1 MHRNKKIMLGGLV
14 LALVAGTAWGIQV
27 RKGPAIDY
35 STVPVERGDI
45 LSKVTAT
52 GTLSALVT
60 VQVGSQV
67 SGRLQQIMVDF
78 NSPVKKGQV
87 LAKLD
92 PQLFQATLEQ
102 ARARYLAAKSELA
115 RSQVEASLSKRQ
127 LERTKLLAERRLIAT
142 ADLDSARASYE
153 VSQAQVLAQQANL
166 AQARASLQ
174 QAEVNLGYTTIVSP
188 INGVVIARNVDVGQ
202 TVAASLQA
210 PTLFLIA
217 QDLRKI
223 QVVSSVAE
231 ADISKL
237 SPNMEA
243 EFTVDAYPTETFKG
257 KVRQIRNS
265 PQTTQNVVT
274 YDALINVDNPD
285 LKLKPGMTANV
296 TFVCDRRDDALRVPN
311 AALRFRPS
319 FDGEKRLRGENRDTR
334 ANREN
339 RDNKANKANKERRK
353 DGKEGKRG
361 PRVWVLKDG
370 KPRPVRLETG
380 LSDGSFTEVV
390 NGIEE
395 GTEIIVDSGEKNQ
408 KSQKSQQRG
417 NQEPRMRGLL

>member
-1 MHRNKKIMLGGLV
+1 MESVWKGTRVRKKIVIGGIA
-14 LALVAGTAWGIQV
+14 LALIAGTVWGIQAQ
-27 RKGPAIDY
+27 KGPSIRY
-35 STVPVERGDI
+35 STVPIERGTVV
-45 LSKVTAT
+45 SKVTAT

-67 SGRLQQIMVDF
+67 SGRLQQILVDF

-102 ARARYLAAKSELA
+102 ARARHLAAKSDLA

-142 ADLDSARASYE
+142 SDLDSARAAYE
-153 VSQAQVLAQQANL
+153 VAQAQVMAQEANL

-217 QDLRKI
+217 QDLRKV

-257 KVRQIRNS
+257 KVHQIRNS

-274 YDALINVDNPD
+274 YDALINVDNPE

-311 AALRFRPS
+311 AALRFRPT
-319 FDGEKRLRGENRDTR
+319 FDGEKRVRGENR
-334 ANREN
+334 NN
-339 RDNKANKANKERRK
+339 RDNRDHRERRK
-353 DGKEGKRG
+353 DGKDGKRG

-380 LSDGSFTEVV
+380 LTDGSYTEVV
-390 NGIEE
+390 KGIEE

-408 KSQKSQQRG
+408 KSQQRG
-417 NQEPRMRGLL
+417 SNQGPRMRGLL

>member
-1 MHRNKKIMLGGLV
+1 MERFWKGTRVRKKIIIGGIA
-14 LALVAGTAWGIQV
+14 LALIAGTVWGIQAQ
-27 RKGPAIDY
+27 KGPSTRY

-45 LSKVTAT
+45 VSKVSAT

-67 SGRLQQIMVDF
+67 SGRLQEIMVDF

-102 ARARYLAAKSELA
+102 ARARYLAAKSDLA

-142 ADLDSARASYE
+142 ADLDSARAAYE
-153 VSQAQVLAQQANL
+153 VAQAQVMAQEANL

-174 QAEVNLGYTTIVSP
+174 QAEVNLGYATIVSP

-257 KVRQIRNS
+257 KVHQIRNS

-274 YDALINVDNPD
+274 YDALINVDNPE

-296 TFVCDRRDDALRVPN
+296 TFVCDRRDAALRVPN
-311 AALRFRPS
+311 AALRFRPAL
-319 FDGEKRLRGENRDTR
+319 DGEKRDHRDNRD
-334 ANREN
+334 
-339 RDNKANKANKERRK
+339 NKERRK
-353 DGKEGKRG
+353 DGGKRG
-361 PRVWVLKDG
+361 PRVWVVKDG

-380 LSDGSFTEVV
+380 LTDGSYTEVV
-390 NGIEE
+390 TGIEE
-395 GTEIIVDSGEKNQ
+395 GTEIIVDSGEK
-408 KSQKSQQRG
+408 SQKNQQRNS
-417 NQEPRMRGLL
+417 NQGPRMRGLL